1 MEIAKVAIS
10 NNVAKVLDKRCV
22 TAGMIGATVSVSFD
36 ETWDG
41 MAKTYV
47 WRGNGIIKDDPL
59 ATGKVPVEVIA
70 QPMGRLYL
78 GVYGT
83 CEGVATP
90 TVWADLGQIRPGAL
104 PSGDETTDPNLP
116 VWAQIREELSCA
128 PVVKTGEPGQS
139 VIVVEVDGSGKPT
152 KWGTGG
158 LADREADALM
168 NILE

>member
-10 NNVAKVLDKRCV
+10 NNVAQVLYKRCI
-22 TAGMIGATVSVSFD
+22 TAGMIGATVAVIFD

-41 MAKTYV
+41 MAKTFV
-47 WRGNGIIKDDPL
+47 WRGNGIVKDDAL
-59 ATGKVPVEVIA
+59 ATGTVPAEVIS
-70 QPMGRLYL
+70 QPVDRLYL

-83 CEGVATP
+83 RDGTATP
-90 TVWADLGQIRPGAL
+90 TVWADLGQIRPSAQ
-104 PSGDETTDPNLP
+104 PSGDETTDPSLP
-116 VWAQIREELSCA
+116 VWAQIREELSYA

-158 LADREADALM
+158 LADREADTLM
-168 NILE
+168 NILK